1 MKKISIIVPVYNE
14 TELVKKVLDNI
25 LLFIPIFSIEKEI
38 IVIDDFST
46 DGTREK
52 IKEYEK
58 KGVKIIYNEKNWGKG
73 YAVREG
79 IKQMTGDYFII
90 HDSDLEYQTNEI
102 NKLIKVAVLNNA
114 DVVFG
119 SRFLSNNFRRILFFW
134 HTVGN
139 KFLTLLSN
147 FFTNLNFSDMETCYK
162 LFKKDLI
169 DKIQLKEN
177 RFGFEPE
184 ITAKIG
190 KLNKE
195 MDLKIYE
202 IGISYN
208 GRTYKQ
214 GKKINWKDGLS
225 AIRCIIF
232 YNFFK

>member
-1 MKKISIIVPVYNE
+1 
-14 TELVKKVLDNI
+14 
-25 LLFIPIFSIEKEI
+25 
-38 IVIDDFST
+38 
-46 DGTREK
+46 
-52 IKEYEK
+52 
-58 KGVKIIYNEKNWGKG
+58 
-73 YAVREG
+73 
-79 IKQMTGDYFII
+79 MTGDYFII